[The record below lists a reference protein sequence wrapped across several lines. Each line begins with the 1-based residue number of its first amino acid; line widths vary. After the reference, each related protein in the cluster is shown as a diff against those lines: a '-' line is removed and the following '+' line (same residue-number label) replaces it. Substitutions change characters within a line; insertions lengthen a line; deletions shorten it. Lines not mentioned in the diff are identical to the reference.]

1 MATYALTV
9 STGALGIGV
18 INGARVRVEKRRATI
33 ADTYPPINNL
43 IYIEQSTNSSGITTF
58 LLEPDDTTT
67 YHLAKIYDLAGIFIY
82 QKFFTMPPEVVNL
95 EDSAIGVVIGGSLI
109 QFKDEGIDLGTPTT
123 VRNVDFVGE
132 GVEATFTG
140 DKVSVS
146 IEAGYKGFVAI
157 TDITPTNI
165 SDNVG
170 NKIKTDDDNVLQ
182 SCTSSTTAVTVSVLA
197 TTGKTS
203 FKPSVSVNGTAATL
217 TRNSTT
223 DVWEGTAA
231 ITLTGSSP
239 HTVLATHVDGAT
251 DSAIV
256 TIEAAPIID
265 SIVFSGAYSQGIG
278 QTEHAAG
285 QTLSLTITSST
296 PFVEYEIIGDG
307 TTAIAASSATF
318 AAATSKTVSVTV
330 ANHGDTPTAYPAKA
344 RIRNANGTWSAIVAS
359 NASVSAD
366 GVNVVTL
373 NNTQPVISFGA
384 ITYPSTQSA
393 LKDSESA
400 TVSVTESNVSTVSYT
415 SPSPHTELS
424 IDSPTALGN
433 KTVTRIAGGYNIS
446 ANNLQVTATKTSNA
460 TSAIFSTVVW
470 IADDSPSVSIAAPA
484 ARLRSGVSAQPHTI
498 TLTANQRVSDVSLS
512 NSVGF
517 GGFVGS
523 WVSANSG
530 ITWTRVLQ
538 VADSDTKGS
547 ATFSGLSVTNLAGRV
562 VNTITSG
569 DSYVVEGFV
578 ARTLSMPA
586 TPNRELTIGTLVV
599 TPSLVRVINFS
610 KGGAGV
616 PMSYQGSTAD
626 GVDKF
631 TITDGNTKLYNCDA
645 ANAGSN
651 FSGTAQ
657 FSIEELVS

>member
-9 STGALGIGV
+9 STDALGIGV
-18 INGARVRVEKRRATI
+18 INGARVRVEKRRVSI

-109 QFKDEGIDLGTPTT
+109 QFKDEGVDLGTPTT

-140 DKVSVS
+140 DKVSVA

-170 NKIKTDDDNVLQ
+170 NKVKTDDDNVLQ
-182 SCTSSTTAVTVSVLA
+182 TCTSSTTAVTVSVLA

-223 DVWEGTAA
+223 DVWQGTAA
-231 ITLTGSSP
+231 ITLIGSSP

-251 DSAIV
+251 DSAII
-256 TIEAAPIID
+256 TIEAAPVID

-330 ANHGDTPTAYPAKA
+330 ANHGNTPTAYPAKA
-344 RIRNANGTWSAIVAS
+344 RIRNANGTWSAITAS
-359 NASVSAD
+359 NAIASVD
-366 GVNVVTL
+366 GVNTISL
-373 NNTQPVISFGA
+373 DNSQPSISFSS
-384 ITYPSTQSA
+384 ISYPATQSA
-393 LKDSESA
+393 LKDSESS
-400 TVSVTESNVSTVSYT
+400 TVNVVETNLDTVSYT
-415 SPSPHTELS
+415 SPNSELS
-424 IDSPTALGN
+424 ISNPTTLGN
-433 KTVTRIAGGYNIS
+433 KTVTRIAGNYNIS
-446 ANNLQVTATKTSNA
+446 TNNLQVVATKTSNA
-460 TSAIFSTVVW
+460 TTGTFSTVVF
-470 IADDSPSVSIAAPA
+470 IADAAPTLAITTPA
-484 ARLRSGVSAQPHTI
+484 ARLRSGVSAQNHTI
-498 TLTANQRVSDVSLS
+498 TMTASQRVTSPALTA
-512 NSVGF
+512 SVGTF
-517 GGFVGS
+517 TGS
-523 WVSANSG
+523 WATANSG
-530 ITWTRVLQ
+530 LTWTKTLQ
-538 VADSDTKGS
+538 IADGDTKGT
-547 ATFSGLSVTNLAGRV
+547 ATFSGLSITNLAGKV
-562 VNTITSG
+562 VSTITSG

-631 TITDGNTKLYNCDA
+631 TITDTNTKLYNCDA

>member
-9 STGALGIGV
+9 STDALGLGV
-18 INGARVRVEKRRATI
+18 INGARVRVEKRRVSI

-109 QFKDEGIDLGTPTT
+109 QFKDEGVDLGTPTT

-140 DKVSVS
+140 DKVSVA

-170 NKIKTDDDNVLQ
+170 NKVKTDDDNVLQ
-182 SCTSSTTAVTVSVLA
+182 TCTSSTTAVTVSVLA

-223 DVWEGTAA
+223 DVWQGTAA
-231 ITLTGSSP
+231 ITLIGSSP

-251 DSAIV
+251 DSAII
-256 TIEAAPIID
+256 TIEAAPVID

-330 ANHGDTPTAYPAKA
+330 ANHGNTPTAYPAKA
-344 RIRNANGTWSAIVAS
+344 RIRNANGTWSAITAS
-359 NASVSAD
+359 NASASANPL
-366 GVNVVTL
+366 NVVTL
-373 NNTQPVISFGA
+373 NNTQPVVSFGA
-384 ITYPSTQSA
+384 ITYPATQFA
-393 LKDSESA
+393 LKGSESA
-400 TVSVTESNVSTVSYT
+400 TVAVTESNVSTVSYT
-415 SPSPHTELS
+415 SPGAELS
-424 IDSPTALGN
+424 IASPTVLGN

-446 ANNLQVTATKTSNA
+446 VNNLQVTATKTSNA

-470 IADDSPSVSIAAPA
+470 IADDSPSVSIATPA

-498 TLTANQRVSDVSLS
+498 TLTATQRVSDVSLS
-512 NSVGF
+512 NSAGF
-517 GGFVGS
+517 GSFVGS
-523 WVSANSG
+523 WVSADSG
-530 ITWTRVLQ
+530 LTWTKVLQ
-538 VADSDTKGS
+538 VADIDTKGA
-547 ATFSGLSVTNLAGRV
+547 ATFSGLSVKNLAGKV
-562 VNTITSG
+562 GSTITAG
-569 DSYVVEGFV
+569 ASYMVGGFV
-578 ARTLSMPA
+578 ARTVTMPA
-586 TPNRELTIGTLVV
+586 TPNRELVIGTLVV
-599 TPSLVRVINFS
+599 DTSLVRVINFS